1 MTYSTTDTLETYLVS
16 DPFQENIEKG
26 LARDESKTWCYVAMV
41 SFDRLFLTE
50 NKIVEPKAL
59 IVTGSSAPPAPL

>member
-16 DPFQENIEKG
+16 DPFQENVEKG

-59 IVTGSSAPPAPL
+59 IVTGSGAPPAPL